1 MARILVTGSSDG
13 LGLATVQDLV
23 AKGHDV
29 TAHVRSEA
37 RRAEVASQLAGVE
50 AVLVGDLASQ
60 AETESLAVAANER
73 GEYDAVIHNAGIG
86 SDEARALTGDGREHV
101 LAINAIAP
109 YLLTS
114 LIRPPRRLVYVT
126 SGQHLRGTSNLDDLD
141 WERRVWDPLQAYA
154 DSKLL
159 LSTVAFTVA
168 RRWPRVVTN
177 TMEPGWVP
185 TKMAHYDA
193 PDDLALGHVT
203 QVWLAVGTAV
213 EANRS
218 GGYYYHQL
226 PQEANPVARD
236 ERFQE
241 QVIAR
246 FAELTGV
253 GLPVGRRAR

>member
-13 LGLATVQDLV
+13 LGLATFQDLV

-37 RRAEVASQLAGVE
+37 RRAEVTTQLVGAQ

-60 AETESLAVAANER
+60 NETESLAAAANEM
-73 GEYDAVIHNAGIG
+73 GNYDAVIHNAGIG
-86 SDEARALTGDGREHV
+86 SDEARMITVDGREHV

-114 LIRPPRRLVYVT
+114 LIQPPRRLIYVT
-126 SGQHLRGTSNLDDLD
+126 SGQHLRGTPRLDDLD
-141 WERRVWDPLQAYA
+141 WARRGWDPLQAYA

-159 LSTVAFTVA
+159 LSTVAFAVA
-168 RRWPRVVTN
+168 RLWTDVATN

-193 PDDLALGHVT
+193 PDDLTLGHVT
-203 QVWLAVGTAV
+203 QVWLAIGAEPETAL
-213 EANRS
+213 S

-226 PQEANPVARD
+226 PQRANPVALD
-236 ERFQE
+236 QRFQD
-241 QVIAR
+241 QVLER

-253 GLPVGRRAR
+253 ELPTRR